1 MAALLVELRANDIA
15 MFISFEG
22 GEGAGKS
29 TQLRRIGAAFERAG
43 LPVVTTRE
51 PGGCDSA
58 EQIRALLVCG
68 DAERWLPQ
76 TEALL
81 MMAARVEHMERT
93 IKPALAEGKWVLC
106 DRFFDSTLVYQGH
119 GKGLGEDWLWQ
130 LYRLLFGQQL
140 PALTLYFDVD
150 PAIGLARTQNR
161 DGKEARFEGLP
172 LTFHQQVRAGF
183 TSLADRSKGRIIT
196 INAEAN
202 ADSVHREAIQILN
215 NRFAIHLEPE
225 ND

>member
-1 MAALLVELRANDIA
+1 MAALLVKLRTYDIA

-29 TQLRRIGAAFERAG
+29 TQLKRLGAAFERAQ
-43 LPVVTTRE
+43 LPVITTRE

-58 EQIRALLVCG
+58 EDIRALLVSG

-81 MMAARVEHMERT
+81 MMAARAEHLEHT
-93 IKPALAEGKWVLC
+93 IAPALAARKWVLC

-119 GKGLGEDWLWQ
+119 AKGIGEDWLWQ

-140 PALTLYFDVD
+140 PVLTLYFDID
-150 PAIGLARTQNR
+150 PAIGLARTHSR

-172 LTFHQQVRAGF
+172 LAFHQEVRAGF
-183 TSLADRSKGRIIT
+183 KSLAARSNGRILT
-196 INAEAN
+196 INAEAD
-202 ADSVHREAIQILN
+202 ADSVHRNVVQILN
-215 NRFAIHLEPE
+215 DRFAIHLESV